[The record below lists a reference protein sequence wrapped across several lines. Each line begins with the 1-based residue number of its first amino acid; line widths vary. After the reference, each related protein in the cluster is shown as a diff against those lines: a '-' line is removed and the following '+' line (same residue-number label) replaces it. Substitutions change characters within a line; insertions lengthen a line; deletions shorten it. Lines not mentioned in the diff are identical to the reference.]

1 MVTELLEPLETLT
14 INEATW
20 NDFDAIL
27 RVLSIV
33 DHEFVPPLTEGDNLR
48 VKISRILND
57 RRRSWIKAVNGGRI
71 VGVVAVIYHYRRP
84 QLGLIETLAVLPEFR
99 RLGIGKK
106 LVQYAMSKLF
116 QNGMDAA
123 LITTWETNVAAVTM
137 YRELGFKMIL
147 RKKVDGSYFKLFFAR
162 SFEQKAPSRTSF
174 WRFWSRP

>member
-14 INEATW
+14 ISEATW

-27 RVLSIV
+27 GVLSSV
-33 DHEFVPPLTEGDNLR
+33 DHEFVPPLTEGENLR
-48 VKISRILND
+48 VKVARILND
-57 RRRSWIKAVNGGRI
+57 RRRGWIKAVDGGSI

-116 QNGMDAA
+116 QNGMEAT
-123 LITTWETNVAAVTM
+123 LITTWETNVAALTM
-137 YRELGFKMIL
+137 YQELGFKMIL
-147 RKKVDGSYFKLFFAR
+147 RKKVDGAYFKLFFTR
-162 SFEQKAPSRTSF
+162 SFEERAPLRNGFS
-174 WRFWSRP
+174 RFWSRR